1 MEYPDLIDFVDCVSG
16 SFDFFKYST
25 SVRNYEEKKRDSL
38 DMVEGINIRPFK
50 HRKTYFRRDPRTSF
64 WWIDYVI
71 DAGHTWRDPTHRD
84 GKLFRIRFSHNFD
97 SVHEIVAKIQE
108 KEHYFWRNKTDNTGK
123 LSSPI
128 ELLVLGSLRLLTR
141 NVTLDDL
148 REQTFISSEVHRC
161 FFTKFMS
168 WYSTVVFPLFVRL
181 PTLEEL
187 FDNGAEYR
195 VSGFPGC
202 VCSVDCVH
210 VRVWGVSA
218 NLKQVSTG
226 KEKFPSRVFEAAVN
240 HRGMI
245 VSATKGFY
253 GSVSDKS
260 IVKFDG
266 AMMAM
271 KNGLYDGNSYQIYDD
286 EGVLYTVNGAYNLCD
301 NGYHKWST
309 MMEPSKR
316 PADENDYNWTE
327 MLESLR
333 KDVECLFGEL
343 KQEFAILKY
352 GSRFN
357 DLSLMD
363 NIFLT
368 CCAIHNQRKVI
379 AGMNEMWNI
388 DDIITPDIDDDLS
401 QETAAVFRRIQE
413 YERLEASGDD
423 NGAMGGGEN
432 LILPFDDNAAEEHD
446 MSHDVVKQRL
456 ITHFKWANRKGEV
469 YWATKNGLI
478 SKYIPASE
486 R

>member
-1 MEYPDLIDFVDCVSG
+1 MEAPELINFMDYATGQIDVVKFSIAEHE
-16 SFDFFKYST
+16 FDD
-25 SVRNYEEKKRDSL
+25 RKRDVP
-38 DMVEGINIRPFK
+38 DIDKVVKRPFK
-50 HRKTYFRRDPRTSF
+50 TRKTYVRRDPMSSF
-64 WWIDYVI
+64 WWQDYVI
-71 DAGHTWRDPTHRD
+71 DVDHTWRDPYHRN
-84 GKLFRIRFSHNFD
+84 GKLFRYRFSHNYD

-108 KEHYFWRNKTDNTGK
+108 KEHFFWRNKTDNRGK
-123 LSSPI
+123 PSSPLA
-128 ELLVLGSLRLLTR
+128 LLVLGSLRILTR

-148 REQTFISSEVHRC
+148 VEQTFISSEVHRC
-161 FFTKFMS
+161 FFSKFMI
-168 WYSTVVFPLFVRL
+168 WYSSKVFPTVVSMPK
-181 PTLEEL
+181 LEEL
-187 FDNGAEYR
+187 YNNGSEYR

-245 VSATKGFY
+245 VSATRGFY

-271 KNGLYDGNSYQIYDD
+271 KNGLYDANRYELYDEDGN
-286 EGVLYTVNGAYNLCD
+286 LYTVEGAYNLCD

-316 PADENDYNWTE
+316 PADADDYNWTE

-333 KDVECLFGEL
+333 KDVEKLFGEM

-357 DLSLMD
+357 DLTLMD

-368 CCAIHNQRKVI
+368 CCAIHNQRKTL
-379 AGMNEMWNI
+379 AGMDEMWNL
-388 DDIITPDIDDDLS
+388 DIIINAVDDDLC
-401 QETAAVFRRIQE
+401 QVPAAVFRRLEE
-413 YERLEASGDD
+413 YQRLEAIPDD
-423 NGAMGGGEN
+423 DGSAMGGGEN
-432 LILPFDDNAAEEHD
+432 LILPFDDNILEEHD
-446 MSHDVVKQRL
+446 ITHDIVKQRL
-456 ITHFKWANRKGEV
+456 ITHFKKANEKGEV
-469 YWATKNGLI
+469 YWATKNGLV
-478 SKYIPASE
+478 SKYVVASD